1 MKKNFVRILLALT
14 LCVCLVFA
22 MTQLSVADF
31 GGFAGDTDYGGG
43 DWGGGYDDYDY
54 DYDYGGSSGG
64 GGSGGPFTYVIIA
77 IVIIIFIVS
86 SKRKGGKNGGTPVRV
101 NTAPMPAL
109 KPIEQY
115 NQLDPNFD
123 AAKLTQKISNLY
135 VQMQQGWQEKDIE
148 SLRPYFTD
156 TLYSQMDRQ
165 LDALRRNGQ
174 TNYVERIAVLGVTL
188 NGFCQSD
195 GNDHIYATLNTRI
208 VDYTVSDSDGRLISG
223 SKTAEKFMT
232 YRWHLVRPSG
242 QTTASEDG
250 VQSVECPNCAAPLS
264 INQSAKCPY
273 CGSVVTVEEHDFVLT
288 DIQGISQRTA

>member
-1 MKKNFVRILLALT
+1 MKKNIFRVLLALT

-22 MTQLSVADF
+22 MTQLAVADF
-31 GGFAGDTDYGGG
+31 GGFAGDNDYGGG
-43 DWGGGYDDYDY
+43 GGGGDDWGGNDYDY
-54 DYDYGGSSGG
+54 DSGG
-64 GGSGGPFTYVIIA
+64 GGGDGGPLTMIIFAIIIIIYVVSSRKNKKKGSGGTVH
-77 IVIIIFIVS
+77 VS
-86 SKRKGGKNGGTPVRV
+86 TKPL
-101 NTAPMPAL
+101 PAL
-109 KPIEQY
+109 KPISEY

-123 AAKLTQKISNLY
+123 SAKLSQKISNLY
-135 VQMQQGWQEKDIE
+135 VQMQQGWQDKDIE

-156 TLYSQMDRQ
+156 TLYAQMDRQ
-165 LDALRRNGQ
+165 LDALRRNQQ
-174 TNYVERIAVLGVTL
+174 TNYIERIAVLNVTL

-208 VDYTVSDSDGRLISG
+208 VDYTVSDKDGTLISG

-232 YRWHLVRPSG
+232 YRWHMVRPSG
-242 QTTASEDG
+242 QTTTVEGG
-250 VQSVECPNCAAPLS
+250 VQTVECPNCAAPLS